1 MAIDIDLDIDELFDI
16 EPDSR
21 PAEATMSPA
30 DALIRSF
37 RVFHRVDM
45 PYIARLSGLY
55 EDEAAEALDGS
66 VFLDPE
72 LLEWQTSGEYLSGN
86 LGDKLEAA
94 ESASAQDEFYAR
106 NVAALKKAMPPRVP
120 ASEIYASLGSP
131 WIPEDVIIDFI
142 HHIIPASDRMP
153 LFIVHDQVSGS
164 WTIENKSVLKSWP
177 GSVAVW
183 GTKRMPALTI
193 LERSLNGCDC
203 RVYDEEDGPHP
214 WSAPRRI
221 LNHPETM
228 AALEKQH
235 AMAEEFQRWLWT
247 DFERRTRLEDIFNRN
262 YCTFACQRFD
272 GSQLEFPGMSPEVE
286 LRPYQ
291 KDAVMRIL
299 LRRSVLLAHDVGAGK
314 TYTCIAAGMEFVRT
328 DPTEKVLFVVPNN
341 VLGQWE
347 TIFSEMYPQAD
358 VLAVHPK
365 SFCAA
370 RRQKLLE
377 RIRDERHD
385 AIIMAHSSFD
395 LIPLSRAFKFG
406 ELDAHIAELNE
417 ALADKNRAT
426 VAVKIEQNACKK
438 RRKKLDK
445 EPESYSGICFD
456 ELGVTRLFVDEAH
469 NYKNLSCGRCAD
481 MPGIAMRGSKKCE
494 HMLDAVRCVTRAG
507 GGVVFATG
515 TVLTNSIADCYT
527 FQRYLQP
534 GTLSGLDVSSFDAWC
549 GMFAQKRTSW
559 EVDVDAS
566 SFRLRTHFCGFG
578 NLDVLSSLLG
588 FIADF
593 HHMAPGDDLPE
604 CKGRTN
610 VTVKKTPEL
619 SEYLAKI
626 SKRADKVR
634 KGRVLTK
641 DDNLLKICSDGRKA
655 ALDVRLV
662 MPDAQPGFNS
672 KVSMCAA
679 TVARIWRETSEER
692 LTQLVFCDISTP
704 RAGFNMYDELKWEL
718 TLLGVPEEEIAFVH
732 DAANERKR
740 AKLFEDVREGRIRVL
755 VGSTAKLGLGVN
767 VQDRLCAVHHMDV
780 PWKPS
785 DMSQREGRILRQGNM
800 NREVKIIRYVTEY
813 SFDAYSW
820 QLLERKQRVID
831 ELLSGT
837 YEGGWLGSD
846 VGEIAL
852 SYGEIKALAVGN
864 PLLRER
870 VELSNELERTQILHR
885 KSAAARLDLAER
897 IPEIVASIKA
907 VEGQLAICADDAEFV
922 ATRPAP
928 ELGLEERIERGS
940 LFLSQL
946 YGFALRPTDC
956 VIGTYRGFMVVV
968 PAGMMPEHPRVLL
981 QRMGSWPV
989 DMKEA
994 KARGVLTRLDNTL
1007 KGLSKRREE
1016 LAAQRAILYSNKAQA
1031 ERELAG
1037 AGGDLAA
1044 KIEKLKARLA
1054 QIDFELEEKSYKE
1067 AV

>member
-1 MAIDIDLDIDELFDI
+1 MAIDIDLNIDELFDT
-16 EPDSR
+16 EHDQR
-21 PAEATMSPA
+21 PAEAPMSPA

-37 RVFHRVDM
+37 RIFHRVDM

-55 EDEAAEALDGS
+55 EDEAAEALDGI

-72 LLEWQTSGEYLSGN
+72 LLEWQTSDVYLSGN

-94 ESASAQDEFYAR
+94 ESASAQDEFFAR

-142 HHIIPASDRMP
+142 HHMIPASDRIP
-153 LFIVHDQVSGS
+153 LRIVHDQATGS
-164 WTIENKSVLKSWP
+164 WTIENKSALKAWP
-177 GSVAVW
+177 GSIAVW
-183 GTKRMPALTI
+183 GTERMPALTI
-193 LERSLNGCDC
+193 LERSLNACDC

-235 AMAEEFQRWLWT
+235 HMAEEFQRWLWA
-247 DFERRTRLEDIFNRN
+247 DFERRTRLEAIFNRS
-262 YCTFACQRFD
+262 YCTFASQHFD
-272 GSQLEFPGMSPEVE
+272 GSHLEFPGMSPDVE

-299 LRRSVLLAHDVGAGK
+299 LRKTVLLAHDVGAGK

-328 DPTEKVLFVVPNN
+328 DPSEKVLYVVPNN

-347 TIFSEMYPQAD
+347 AIFSEMYPQAD
-358 VLAVHPK
+358 VLVVHPK
-365 SFCAA
+365 TFCAA

-395 LIPLSRAFKFG
+395 LIPLSRAFKSG
-406 ELDAHIAELNE
+406 ELDARIAELNE
-417 ALADKNRAT
+417 ALADRKRAT
-426 VAVKIEQNACKK
+426 TAVKIEQNTCTK
-438 RRKKLDK
+438 RRKKLN
-445 EPESYSGICFD
+445 EAPEAYDGICFD

-469 NYKNLSCGRCAD
+469 NYKNLSTGRCAA
-481 MPGIAMRGSKKCE
+481 MPGIAMQGSKKCE
-494 HMLDAVRCVTRAG
+494 HMLDAVRCVLRSD

-515 TVLTNSIADCYT
+515 TVLTNSIADCFT

-534 GTLSGLDVSSFDAWC
+534 GTLSNLDIASFDAWC

-559 EVDVDAS
+559 EIDVDTS
-566 SFRLRTHFCGFG
+566 NYRLRTHFSGFG

-588 FIADF
+588 YIADF

-619 SEYLAKI
+619 SEYLKQI

-634 KGRVLTK
+634 KGRVRVK

-679 TVARIWRETSEER
+679 TVARIWRETSEDR

-718 TLLGVPEEEIAFVH
+718 TLLGVPKEEIAFVH
-732 DAANERKR
+732 DATSERERNE
-740 AKLFEDVREGRIRVL
+740 LFEAVREGRIRVL

-767 VQDRLCAVHHMDV
+767 VQDRLCAAHHLDV
-780 PWKPS
+780 PWRPS

-800 NREVKIIRYVTEY
+800 NREVKIIRYVTEG

-820 QLLERKQRVID
+820 QIIERKQRVVG
-831 ELLSGT
+831 ELFSGT

-870 VELSNELERTQILHR
+870 VEVSNELERTQILHR

-907 VEGQLAICADDAEFV
+907 VEKQLAICADDAEF
-922 ATRPAP
+922 AAAQPTP
-928 ELGLEERIERGS
+928 ELGLEERTRRGS
-940 LFLSQL
+940 IFLRSL
-946 YGFALRPTDC
+946 YGNVLSPTD
-956 VIGTYRGFMVVV
+956 IFLGSYRGFMVVI
-968 PAGMMPEHPRVLL
+968 PAGMMPENPRVLL

-994 KARGVLTRLDNTL
+994 KARGVLTRLDNAL
-1007 KGLSKRREE
+1007 KGISKRREE
-1016 LAAQRAILYSNKAQA
+1016 LSAQRAILYSNKKQA
-1031 ERELAG
+1031 EREVAG

-1054 QIDFELEEKSYKE
+1054 RIDFELEEKAFKE